1 MNKSKVVHSARM
13 LTAAQYVG
21 RACEAKLLLHPCHN
35 EDPGSGWNSDYH
47 SRLCSAFNFYRSVV
61 RLLPAGVRVVAG
73 FDAEE
78 DGALPYESS

>member
-1 MNKSKVVHSARM
+1 MRI
-13 LTAAQYVG
+13 
-21 RACEAKLLLHPCHN
+21 RDLHTWM
-35 EDPGSGWNSDYH
+35 EF
-47 SRLCSAFNFYRSVV
+47 RLPFPFVF